1 MTMGYNESMDER
13 NRDLKEPEMNAP
25 LMNAV
30 IGRNLSGSVGT
41 WEYLVSTWDTSSQAV
56 LSGWTTDASRA
67 TRWYPEIAK
76 QMAAALDEFY
86 GFRHER
92 SMLVISRIS

>member
-1 MTMGYNESMDER
+1 
-13 NRDLKEPEMNAP
+13 MNAP

-67 TRWYPEIAK
+67 TRWYPENAK
-76 QMAAALDEFY
+76 QMAATYDAKAF
-86 GFRHER
+86 
-92 SMLVISRIS
+92 VPAK

>member
-1 MTMGYNESMDER
+1 
-13 NRDLKEPEMNAP
+13 MNAP
-25 LMNAV
+25 LLNAV
-30 IGRNLSGSVGT
+30 IGRNLVGT

-56 LSGWTTDASRA
+56 LSGWTADASRA

-76 QMAAALDEFY
+76 QMAATIALDEFY

>member
-1 MTMGYNESMDER
+1 
-13 NRDLKEPEMNAP
+13 MNAP
-25 LMNAV
+25 LLNAV
-30 IGRNLSGSVGT
+30 IGRNLLVGT

-76 QMAAALDEFY
+76 QMAATYDAKAF
-86 GFRHER
+86 
-92 SMLVISRIS
+92 VPAK